1 MTNLA
6 PGQETGPAERARP
19 GRADQRAP
27 GEREPGRAYQ
37 QTPGARAGPTPAG
50 DVLAAMA
57 DPTRRQILAELAA
70 RGPATATEL
79 AGGLPITRQAVAK
92 HLAALSQAGLVVS
105 SKHGRDVRFEARTE
119 NLAETADWLTQLAAE
134 WDARLTAIKRIAESG

>member
-1 MTNLA
+1 MTSLA
-6 PGQETGPAERARP
+6 PGQATGPAEQAAADRP
-19 GRADQRAP
+19 GRPA
-27 GEREPGRAYQ
+27 
-37 QTPGARAGPTPAG
+37 PAG
-50 DVLAAMA
+50 EVLAAMA

-92 HLAALSQAGLVVS
+92 HLGALSQAGLVVS